1 MTAATG
7 ARSGAIHVL
16 EHQLFAFRRT
26 WRGGVFST
34 FLAPVLFL
42 AAMGLGLGTF
52 VDEAGS
58 PALEGVAYLVFLA
71 PGLLA
76 SQAMQVAAGESM
88 YPIMS
93 AITWNRTFQSM
104 TSAPLTVPDVVLG
117 VTFWLVIR
125 LALVCTVF
133 VAVSVVFGAM
143 AIGPGIVMI
152 PVAILTGLAFALP
165 ISAFTATQRTDQ
177 AFPVINRFVIIPLF
191 IFSGTFFPID
201 QLPAL
206 LQPIAWLTPLWNGV
220 SLARGIALGGL
231 DPLLA
236 LWNLVVLVTYCGVG
250 LAAALVTFR
259 RRLVE

>member
-1 MTAATG
+1 MTAGVSAVNG
-7 ARSGAIHVL
+7 AVHVL
-16 EHQLFAFRRT
+16 EHQLFTFRRT

-52 VDEAGS
+52 VDEADA
-58 PALEGVAYLVFLA
+58 PALQGVAYLAFLA
-71 PGLLA
+71 PGLLV

-104 TSAPLTVPDVVLG
+104 TSAPLTVPDVVVGL
-117 VTFWLVIR
+117 TFWFAIR
-125 LALVCTVF
+125 LTLVCAVF
-133 VAVSVVFGAM
+133 VAVSVMFGAV
-143 AIGPGIVMI
+143 AIGPGILMI
-152 PVAILTGLAFALP
+152 PVAVLTGLAFALP

-201 QLPAL
+201 QLPTCSSRW
-206 LQPIAWLTPLWNGV
+206 PG
-220 SLARGIALGGL
+220 
-231 DPLLA
+231 
-236 LWNLVVLVTYCGVG
+236 
-250 LAAALVTFR
+250 
-259 RRLVE
+259 

>member
-1 MTAATG
+1 MTAATS
-7 ARSGAIHVL
+7 AMSGAVHVL

-52 VDEAGS
+52 VDDADS
-58 PALEGVAYLVFLA
+58 AALQGVAYIVFLA
-71 PGLLA
+71 PGLLV
-76 SQAMQVAAGESM
+76 SQSMQVAAGEAM

-104 TSAPLTVPDVVLG
+104 TSAPLSVPDVVLG
-117 VTFWLVIR
+117 LTYWFIIR
-125 LALVCTVF
+125 LALVCAVF

-143 AIGPGIVMI
+143 AIGSGIVTI
-152 PVAILTGLAFALP
+152 PVAVLTGLAFALP
-165 ISAFTATQRTDQ
+165 IAAFTATQRTDQ
-177 AFPVINRFVIIPLF
+177 TFPVINRFVIIPLF

-201 QLPAL
+201 QLPAF

-220 SLARGIALGGL
+220 SLSRGIALGGL
-231 DPLLA
+231 DPMVA
-236 LWNLVVLVTYCGVG
+236 LWNLLVLVVYTGVG
-250 LAAALVTFR
+250 FAASLVTFR
-259 RRLVE
+259 GRLVQ

>member
-1 MTAATG
+1 M
-7 ARSGAIHVL
+7 SGAVHVL

-26 WRGGVFST
+26 WRGGIFST

-52 VDEAGS
+52 VDTSGS
-58 PALEGVAYLVFLA
+58 DALGGVAYLVFLA

-76 SQAMQVAAGESM
+76 SQAMQVAANESM

-104 TSAPLTVPDVVLG
+104 TAAPLQVPDVVAGLAL
-117 VTFWLVIR
+117 WLVFR
-125 LALVCTVF
+125 LVITSAVF
-133 VAVSVVFGAM
+133 VAVSILFGAM
-143 AIGPGIVMI
+143 ALAPGILMI

-165 ISAFTATQRTDQ
+165 IAAFTATQRTDQ

-191 IFSGTFFPID
+191 IFSGTFFPVD
-201 QLPAL
+201 QLPQL
-206 LQPIAWLTPLWNGV
+206 VQPIAWVTPLWNGV

-231 DPLLA
+231 DPMVA
-236 LWNLVVLVTYCGVG
+236 VWNLLVVVTYCAAG
-250 LAAALVTFR
+250 LALASITFR
-259 RRLVE
+259 RRLVQ

>member
-1 MTAATG
+1 MTG
-7 ARSGAIHVL
+7 AVHVL

-34 FLAPVLFL
+34 FLSPVLFL

-52 VDEAGS
+52 VDQS
-58 PALEGVAYLVFLA
+58 DSDALGGVAYLAFLA
-71 PGLLA
+71 PVLLA

-93 AITWNRTFQSM
+93 GLTWNRTFQSM
-104 TSAPLTVPDVVLG
+104 TAAPLTVPDVVGGL
-117 VTFWLVIR
+117 TLWLAFR
-125 LALVCTVF
+125 LVLVCTVF
-133 VAVSVVFGAM
+133 VAVSVVFGAV
-143 AIGPGIVMI
+143 ALGPGIVMI

-165 ISAFTATQRTDQ
+165 IAAFTATQRTDQ

-201 QLPAL
+201 QLPMF

-231 DPLLA
+231 DPMVA
-236 LWNLVVLVTYCGVG
+236 LWNLAVLVAYTLAG
-250 LAAALVTFR
+250 LAACSVTFR
-259 RRLVE
+259 RRLVQ

>member
-1 MTAATG
+1 MD
-7 ARSGAIHVL
+7 GAIRVL
-16 EHQLFAFRRT
+16 EHQLFVFRRT
-26 WRGGVFST
+26 WRGGLFTT

-52 VDEAGS
+52 VDQS
-58 PALEGVAYLVFLA
+58 DSDALQGVAYLAFLA

-93 AITWNRTFQSM
+93 GITWNRTFQSM
-104 TSAPLTVPDVVLG
+104 TAAPIAVTQVVAG
-117 VTFWLVIR
+117 
-125 LALVCTVF
+125 LALWFAFRLFLVCAVF
-133 VAVSVVFGAM
+133 VAVSIAFGAM
-143 AIGPGIVMI
+143 PLGPGIVTI
-152 PVAILTGLAFALP
+152 PVAVLTGLAFALP
-165 ISAFTATQRTDQ
+165 IAAFTATQRSDQ

-206 LQPIAWLTPLWNGV
+206 LQPVAFLTPLWNGV

-231 DPLLA
+231 DPLVA
-236 LWNLVVLVTYCGVG
+236 AWNLLVLLAYGAAG
-250 LAAALVTFR
+250 LVACSVTFR
-259 RRLVE
+259 RRLVQ

>member
-1 MTAATG
+1 MNG
-7 ARSGAIHVL
+7 ALHVL

-52 VDEAGS
+52 VDRSGS
-58 PALEGVAYLVFLA
+58 DALGGVAYLVFLA

-76 SQAMQVAAGESM
+76 SQAMQVAANESM

-104 TSAPLTVPDVVLG
+104 TAAPLRVPDVVVGLA
-117 VTFWLVIR
+117 FWLVFR
-125 LALVCTVF
+125 LVITSAVF
-133 VAVSVVFGAM
+133 VTVSILFGAM
-143 AIGPGIVMI
+143 ALGPGIVMI
-152 PVAILTGLAFALP
+152 PVAILTGLAFAMP
-165 ISAFTATQRTDQ
+165 IAAFTATQRTDQ

-201 QLPAL
+201 QLPDL
-206 LQPIAWLTPLWNGV
+206 LQPIAWVTPLWNGV

-236 LWNLVVLVTYCGVG
+236 VWNLLVLVAYCAFG
-250 LAAALVTFR
+250 LAASSVTFR
-259 RRLVE
+259 RRLVQ